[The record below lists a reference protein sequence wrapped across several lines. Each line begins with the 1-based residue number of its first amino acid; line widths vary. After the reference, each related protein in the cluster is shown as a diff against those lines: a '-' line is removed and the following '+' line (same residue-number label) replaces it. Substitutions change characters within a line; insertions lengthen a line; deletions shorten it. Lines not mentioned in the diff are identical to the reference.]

1 MIKKRNIVISF
12 LTAVLALVCL
22 IALLIA
28 RHFCGGLPIWLVI
41 LLPVVIFEISN
52 IVAAKTCR
60 CPHCGAGGAFTT
72 KIRYSPK
79 AMKGG
84 IEVTCPTCGKK
95 TKIN

>member
-1 MIKKRNIVISF
+1 MIKKRNIIISF
-12 LTAVLALVCL
+12 LTALAALVCL
-22 IALLIA
+22 IALLVV
-28 RHFCGGLPIWLVI
+28 RHVTDSMPVWLVI
-41 LLPVVIFEISN
+41 ILPVIIFECSN

-60 CPHCGAGGAFTT
+60 CPHCGAGGTFTT

-95 TKIN
+95 TKIE